1 MVKTA
6 IATVVK
12 NETEYIEDFIKYHL
26 NIGIDEIFIYEDY
39 GSVSHKEITDKYD
52 NVYLTS
58 ILDIFP
64 EEQREEIIQMRIDKV
79 PSQTLY
85 INQILKYLH
94 PTHNDGWWCW
104 LIDIDEYITSTEPI
118 SDVLSRFSDRDAV
131 LVYWKNFGC
140 SGHIYKPKYD
150 KPIWEIFTEPCG
162 YELYSD
168 FKYYKITKFC
178 VNLNKWSEDKKY
190 WIHNANVNWVKCDG
204 TYKRTEIVYEPL
216 YLRHY
221 ITKSVEEYIWKVY
234 CRGMFHTGHRQLKS
248 LFEMCPETKDILQD
262 KDFCFYINK
271 KYKIDLYNEYNK
283 E

>member
-39 GSVSHKEITDKYD
+39 GSVSHKEICDKYD
-52 NVYLTS
+52 NVYLSS

-64 EEQREEIIQMRIDKV
+64 RRERGNIIKMRKNNV
-79 PSQTLY
+79 PPQTTY

-94 PTHNDGWWCW
+94 PTHNEGWWVW

-131 LVYWKNFGC
+131 LLYWKNFGC
-140 SGHIYKPKYD
+140 SGRIYKPIYD
-150 KPIWEIFTEPCG
+150 NKPVWEMYTEPCG

-178 VNLNKWSEDKKY
+178 INMQRYNPTMKIF
-190 WIHNANVNWVKCDG
+190 IHNAAINWIKADG
-204 TYKRTEIVYEPL
+204 TFKRTEIVYEPL

-221 ITKSVEEYIWKVY
+221 ITRSVEEFCWKVWV
-234 CRGMFHTGHRQLKS
+234 RMMHHNGHRQWKS
-248 LFEMCPETKDILQD
+248 LFEMCPDIKEKLEAENGFFSYF
-262 KDFCFYINK
+262 KE
-271 KYKIDLYNEYNK
+271 KYNVELPKW
-283 E
+283 